1 MITARIIGGHHVH
14 SKRVGILADFE
25 TRSPVDLKVHGA
37 SRYSRDLRTEVMCL
51 CVADVYARIDDRGF
65 VVDRSDKR
73 LWLFDKPSDKAPFIP
88 KEDEV
93 VFAYNA
99 EFEYLIYTQCWGVE
113 LRPSQM
119 YCIQV
124 QGLYSGLPAGLD
136 KLSNA
141 AAFTVVKDKEGHD
154 LMVKMSKQRED
165 GTYLYD
171 HEKMER
177 LCTYCIADIECEA
190 EALEKLRPL
199 PPYELRCYQETLAIN
214 ITGIPVDTELV
225 LSAREMN
232 EVVGAELK
240 AMYPDINLKSHAQI
254 KAFAKNFGYTLVSTD
269 KEHVADALDDPALP
283 GPVKDLLEIK
293 AMGVGS
299 SSVSKFD
306 ALVNFTDDDGYLR
319 GSYRHHG
326 AIRTGRWT
334 SQGVQIQN
342 LPRGEKAQLKVIA
355 ELRELIRA
363 RDVDGLYLKSGMR
376 PMDALR
382 TSIRTMFA
390 APKGWVFVQRDL
402 AAIEARGAFW
412 VAMARNLQMFHDF
425 DAGRGEEPYMIFANK
440 LGMDRFAG
448 KQGLLSCVAEGTPV
462 LTSVGWVKIE
472 DITAEHRVFD
482 GVEFVPCEGAI
493 DMGKK
498 PVACDYWLPF
508 TADHKILTEEN
519 IWEEIK
525 DLNMK
530 TLQSALSL
538 ASSQLLAML
547 KGQRVVSTNYNVDAL
562 AELRLQLTSAM
573 SLLGE
578 PLGATNVEVKN
589 LISLSQNTTTYSQTE
604 DLGVSGLSGLLPFT
618 ADATTLETQCSTDT
632 EEEVLRL
639 VSRAVEISCHTYER
653 LTTTKIRHL
662 NSTESTMMV
671 TTLLEILD
679 SLLEHSRQT
688 TLKRIKK
695 SNTKVGCTHQPS
707 FTGSSH
713 RSTLVLPQFIKK
725 SLLAC
730 LLKKLLLN
738 STELKITGSNTK
750 VSRIG
755 SRSSGECSL
764 RGSRMQ
770 GSSCHATE
778 EVLQQMKLFVKVK
791 RTLDVKNAGPRHR
804 FMVMTGLG
812 PMIVHNCNYGIGV
825 KTLVA
830 LCATQGR
837 SLTEA
842 EGTGIWDLHKQMF
855 PEVKEMWKLIDDAAK
870 GAIETPGIVTLVN
883 TPTNPIKFLHDGKNL
898 MLRLPSERVLT
909 YWGARLEPGNYGKE
923 ITYMTYGAEDKKA
936 QGWHKTRTWG
946 GAIFGHCVQAFSACI
961 MRDISLRL
969 REAGIPACMLIHDEC
984 VCLVREEDAQK
995 TFDKMTEIMNM
1006 TPAWAK
1012 GLPVKSAGWIGNFF
1026 VKD

>member
-1 MITARIIGGHHVH
+1 MVTAKIIGGHHVH

-37 SRYSRDLRTEVMCL
+37 SRYARDLRTEVMCL
-51 CVADVYARIDDRGF
+51 CVADVYARTDDRGY
-65 VVDRSDKR
+65 VVDRSSKK
-73 LWLFDKPSDKAPFIP
+73 LWRMDSLVAKDVFIP
-88 KEDEV
+88 SESELL
-93 VFAYNA
+93 FAYNA

-124 QGLYSGLPAGLD
+124 QGLYNGLPAGLD

-171 HEKMER
+171 QEKMER

-214 ITGIPVDTELV
+214 IAGIPIDMELV

-232 EVVGAELK
+232 EVVGAELQ

-269 KEHVADALDDPALP
+269 KEHVADALEDPAIP

-363 RDVDGLYLKSGMR
+363 RDVDGLYLMSGMR

-390 APKGWVFVQRDL
+390 APRGWVFVQRDL
-402 AAIEARGAFW
+402 AAIEARGVTW
-412 VAMARNLQMFHDF
+412 VAKARNLKIFTEF
-425 DAGRGEEPYMIFANK
+425 DAKRGEEPYMIFADL
-440 LGMDRFAG
+440 LGVDRF
-448 KQGLLSCVAEGTPV
+448 
-462 LTSVGWVKIE
+462 
-472 DITAEHRVFD
+472 
-482 GVEFVPCEGAI
+482 
-493 DMGKK
+493 
-498 PVACDYWLPF
+498 
-508 TADHKILTEEN
+508 
-519 IWEEIK
+519 
-525 DLNMK
+525 
-530 TLQSALSL
+530 
-538 ASSQLLAML
+538 
-547 KGQRVVSTNYNVDAL
+547 
-562 AELRLQLTSAM
+562 
-573 SLLGE
+573 LG
-578 PLGATNVEVKN
+578 
-589 LISLSQNTTTYSQTE
+589 
-604 DLGVSGLSGLLPFT
+604 
-618 ADATTLETQCSTDT
+618 
-632 EEEVLRL
+632 
-639 VSRAVEISCHTYER
+639 
-653 LTTTKIRHL
+653 
-662 NSTESTMMV
+662 
-671 TTLLEILD
+671 
-679 SLLEHSRQT
+679 
-688 TLKRIKK
+688 
-695 SNTKVGCTHQPS
+695 
-707 FTGSSH
+707 
-713 RSTLVLPQFIKK
+713 
-725 SLLAC
+725 
-730 LLKKLLLN
+730 
-738 STELKITGSNTK
+738 K
-750 VSRIG
+750 VSIL
-755 SRSSGECSL
+755 SSGYQVGTQGFINML
-764 RGSRMQ
+764 SRM
-770 GSSCHATE
+770 GRKIDDTLA
-778 EVLQQMKLFVKVK
+778 K
-791 RTLDVKNAGPRHR
+791 RCLDTYK
-804 FMVMTGLG
+804 
-812 PMIVHNCNYGIGV
+812 
-825 KTLVA
+825 
-830 LCATQGR
+830 
-837 SLTEA
+837 E
-842 EGTGIWDLHKQMF
+842 MF
-855 PEVKEMWKLIDDAAK
+855 PEVKEFWGLVDAASK
-870 GAIETPGIVTLVN
+870 GAVETPGVVTLVE
-883 TPTNPIKFLHDGKNL
+883 TPANPIKFLHDGKNL

-909 YWGARLEPGNYGKE
+909 YWGARLEPGKYGKV
-923 ITYMTYGAEDKKA
+923 ITHMTYGAEDKKA
-936 QGWHKTRTWG
+936 QGWHKTSTFG
-946 GAIFGHCVQAFSACI
+946 GAITGHIVQGFSACI

-969 REAGIPACMLIHDEC
+969 REAGIPACMLVHDEA

>member
-1 MITARIIGGHHVH
+1 MVTAKIIGGHHVH

-124 QGLYSGLPAGLD
+124 QGLYNGLPAGLD

-214 ITGIPVDTELV
+214 ITGIPIDMELV

-232 EVVGAELK
+232 EVVGAELQ

-269 KEHVADALDDPALP
+269 KEHVADALDDPSLP
-283 GPVKDLLEIK
+283 PQVKDLLEIK

-334 SQGVQIQN
+334 AQGVQVTN

-448 KQGLLSCVAEGTPV
+448 KQGLLST
-462 LTSVGWVKIE
+462 
-472 DITAEHRVFD
+472 
-482 GVEFVPCEGAI
+482 
-493 DMGKK
+493 
-498 PVACDYWLPF
+498 
-508 TADHKILTEEN
+508 
-519 IWEEIK
+519 
-525 DLNMK
+525 
-530 TLQSALSL
+530 
-538 ASSQLLAML
+538 
-547 KGQRVVSTNYNVDAL
+547 
-562 AELRLQLTSAM
+562 
-573 SLLGE
+573 
-578 PLGATNVEVKN
+578 
-589 LISLSQNTTTYSQTE
+589 
-604 DLGVSGLSGLLPFT
+604 
-618 ADATTLETQCSTDT
+618 
-632 EEEVLRL
+632 
-639 VSRAVEISCHTYER
+639 
-653 LTTTKIRHL
+653 
-662 NSTESTMMV
+662 
-671 TTLLEILD
+671 
-679 SLLEHSRQT
+679 
-688 TLKRIKK
+688 
-695 SNTKVGCTHQPS
+695 
-707 FTGSSH
+707 
-713 RSTLVLPQFIKK
+713 
-725 SLLAC
+725 
-730 LLKKLLLN
+730 
-738 STELKITGSNTK
+738 
-750 VSRIG
+750 
-755 SRSSGECSL
+755 
-764 RGSRMQ
+764 
-770 GSSCHATE
+770 
-778 EVLQQMKLFVKVK
+778 
-791 RTLDVKNAGPRHR
+791 
-804 FMVMTGLG
+804 
-812 PMIVHNCNYGIGV
+812 NYGIGLT
-825 KTLVA
+825 TLIN
-830 LCATQGR
+830 LCHAQGR
-837 SLTEA
+837 
-842 EGTGIWDLHKQMF
+842 DLKESDGQAILDMHKQMF

-923 ITYMTYGAEDKKA
+923 ITYMTYGAEDGKA